1 MDMMKWHH
9 RIGPPTTPLGMLGGA
24 WELPKLKAVETWML
38 WFATRSPCPAATPAE
53 DGNASDY
60 SVSDNSW
67 SSGSF
72 RIRTSF
78 GTSPPDT
85 PGGAWGTMTPDTSRK
100 SLMAFNGGRSP
111 FDRVIEE
118 EEEEGGYD
126 DDDDDDDDDGRDEHE
141 REKERRPSGCPA
153 SKEKR
158 ASGQKGRR
166 WSGEEERRTWS
177 QEAQQKGRRKSMEEV
192 SERRKSMTDPE
203 RINMVR

>member
-60 SVSDNSW
+60 SVSDISW

-111 FDRVIEE
+111 FDRVIE

-166 WSGEEERRTWS
+166 WSGEEERRT
-177 QEAQQKGRRKSMEEV
+177 
-192 SERRKSMTDPE
+192 
-203 RINMVR
+203 